1 MPRYDKPFTEEE
13 IDIIYTAVEAAR
25 EQAERDNDQV
35 NLPKLEELIEKLGFW
50 S

>member
-13 IDIIYTAVEAAR
+13 IDLIFESVSSAHS
-25 EQAERDNDQV
+25 QAERDGDVENVAKFD
-35 NLPKLEELIEKLGFW
+35 ELLEKLGFW